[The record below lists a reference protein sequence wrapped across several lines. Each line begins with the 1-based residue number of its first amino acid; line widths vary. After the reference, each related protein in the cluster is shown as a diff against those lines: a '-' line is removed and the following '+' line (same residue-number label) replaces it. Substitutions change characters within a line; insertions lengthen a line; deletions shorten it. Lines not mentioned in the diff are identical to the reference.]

1 MELKLLVIRANE
13 PEKIANFFSIL
24 GITFDYHKHGNSPL
38 HYSATLGQ
46 VILEIYP
53 LAKNQIETDK
63 NLRLSFKI
71 DDFDTVIEKLKE
83 NEITFLSEP
92 KQTDFGYMVII
103 QDPEGRKIELYR

>member
-1 MELKLLVIRANE
+1 MELRLLVIRANE
-13 PEKIANFFSIL
+13 PERITNFFGIL
-24 GITFDYHKHGNSPL
+24 GVTFDYHKHGNSPL

-63 NLRLSFKI
+63 NLRLGFKI
-71 DDFDTVIEKLKE
+71 DNFDEVIEKLRK

-92 KQTDFGYMVII
+92 KQTDFGYMVVIE
-103 QDPEGRKIELYR
+103 DPEGRKIELYK